1 MRPVNHHTAFA
12 LWWLTSGMSEMPQVV
27 GPRVDGR
34 ADTAARQ
41 FTGFLDT
48 TLRRLSSLAFGV
60 ATVTVLIA
68 AATYA
73 TGMLAFDGSART
85 VWIVVGA
92 VACAVPAV
100 AGVCAWLYVRTT
112 IRHVP
117 RLLNDVV
124 SLLSHSQSAA
134 AMVIDHDSGQ
144 PITTTAR
151 SLTKLSGTL
160 QDAPGTYPAL
170 KSAVRAAIR
179 VPAYLAVAVV
189 TALIIGAFG
198 TLLLLV
204 AAL

>member
-1 MRPVNHHTAFA
+1 MQPVNHHARSA
-12 LWWLTSGMSEMPQVV
+12 PWWLTRGMSEMPQVT
-27 GPRVDGR
+27 GPRVDAR

-41 FTGFLDT
+41 FTGFLQT

-73 TGMLAFDGSART
+73 TGLWAFDGSARS
-85 VWIVVGA
+85 VWIVLGA
-92 VACAVPAV
+92 IVCAVPAV
-100 AGVCAWLYVRTT
+100 AGVCAWMYVRTT

-124 SLLSHSQSAA
+124 QLLTHSQSAA

-160 QDAPGTYPAL
+160 QDAPGNYPAL
-170 KSAVRAAIR
+170 KSAV
-179 VPAYLAVAVV
+179 
-189 TALIIGAFG
+189 
-198 TLLLLV
+198 
-204 AAL
+204 